1 MQRKKERKRARDMDR
16 DHTFD
21 LPDLTEDFWKTVVFA
36 QEDSPSGMGGP
47 GCVCLLSKEGKEYIF
62 GFEETPFYKSTELF
76 PIFETNDE
84 RIGYRHKYKAEEHGW
99 KYLEK
104 EEALI
109 REDILDEYSKAAA
122 EAKREKENSWH
133 FYAIDLAGR
142 AIGVEHLERYD
153 YIGSVLYRE
162 RMDREMAERRKK
174 CEKEKLTENEFN
186 WKPMHMN
193 NIPDNPEMGV
203 YALLMR
209 RDDGKI
215 KGVKYSI
222 LYQYEEHSPMLIYS
236 DAKVEAYIL
245 FYADYDDII
254 GPWDYHSVSRQEC
267 AALYGKENH
276 FPPELAYYD
285 WITFSDGDIH
295 NFGRFLR
302 TFQSLEEAKAYAMYY
317 ANVNSGGINKE
328 TILKQEEESRI
339 EDHVNRIA
347 HYEAYQMY
355 RKYYKKIL
363 DAISEENCFPDSC
376 SGGGVYLR
384 EAILKKVPEIT
395 EEQLRMI
402 WRELPFVIE
411 KRTQDWIEREKQFSE
426 NYIRK
431 AKKRKPGKTKRTA
444 DQIGK

>member
-1 MQRKKERKRARDMDR
+1 
-16 DHTFD
+16 
-21 LPDLTEDFWKTVVFA
+21 
-36 QEDSPSGMGGP
+36 
-47 GCVCLLSKEGKEYIF
+47 
-62 GFEETPFYKSTELF
+62 
-76 PIFETNDE
+76 
-84 RIGYRHKYKAEEHGW
+84 
-99 KYLEK
+99 
-104 EEALI
+104 
-109 REDILDEYSKAAA
+109 
-122 EAKREKENSWH
+122 
-133 FYAIDLAGR
+133 
-142 AIGVEHLERYD
+142 
-153 YIGSVLYRE
+153 
-162 RMDREMAERRKK
+162 MAERRKK
-174 CEKEKLTENEFN
+174 REKEKLTENEFN
-186 WKPMHMN
+186 WKPMHVN
-193 NIPDNPEMGV
+193 NIPDNSEMGV

-209 RDDGKI
+209 RNDGKI

-267 AALYGKENH
+267 AELYGKENH

-302 TFQSLEEAKAYAMYY
+302 TFRSLEEAKAYAMYY

>member
-1 MQRKKERKRARDMDR
+1 MDR

-36 QEDSPSGMGGP
+36 QKEHPSGMGGP
-47 GCVCLLSKEGKEYIF
+47 GCVWLVSEDGKVYFF
-62 GFEETPFYKSTELF
+62 GFEETPFYKCDELF
-76 PIFETNDE
+76 PIFETTDE
-84 RIGYRHKYKAEEHGW
+84 RIGWHYKYKAEDHGW

-104 EEALI
+104 ENALI
-109 REDILDEYSKAAA
+109 REDILDAYSKAAA
-122 EAKREKENSWH
+122 EEKQTNEKFW
-133 FYAIDLAGR
+133 YLYGPKLAGL
-142 AIGVEHLERYD
+142 AIGVDHLERYD
-153 YIGSVLYRE
+153 YIGSVLYME
-162 RMDREMAERRKK
+162 KIEQEMAEHQKTW
-174 CEKEKLTENEFN
+174 EKDKLTENEFD

-209 RDDGKI
+209 RDDEKI

-222 LYQYEEHSPMLIYS
+222 LYQYEESSPMLFDS
-236 DAKVEAYIL
+236 DAEIEAYIL
-245 FYADYDDII
+245 FCEDYDDII

-267 AALYGKENH
+267 AEIYGKENH
-276 FPPELAYYD
+276 FPTELAYYD

-302 TFQSLEEAKAYAMYY
+302 TFQSLEEAKEYAMYY
-317 ANVNSGGINKE
+317 ANVNSGGINRK

-402 WRELPFVIE
+402 WRELPFVLE
-411 KRTQDWIEREKQFSE
+411 KRTQDWIERERQFSE
-426 NYIRK
+426 KYIREQ
-431 AKKRKPGKTKRTA
+431 RKETEGVF
-444 DQIGK
+444 

>member
-36 QEDSPSGMGGP
+36 QEDPPSGMGGP

-76 PIFETNDE
+76 PIFETTDE
-84 RIGYRHKYKAEEHGW
+84 RIGYRHKYKAEDHGW

-104 EEALI
+104 ENALI

-122 EAKREKENSWH
+122 EAKR
-133 FYAIDLAGR
+133 
-142 AIGVEHLERYD
+142 
-153 YIGSVLYRE
+153 
-162 RMDREMAERRKK
+162 RKK
-174 CEKEKLTENEFN
+174 REKEKLTENEFN
-186 WKPMHMN
+186 WKPMHVN
-193 NIPDNPEMGV
+193 NIPDNSEMGV

-209 RDDGKI
+209 RNDGKI

-267 AALYGKENH
+267 AELYGKENH

-317 ANVNSGGINKE
+317 ANVNSGGINKK

-355 RKYYKKIL
+355 RKYYKEIL